1 MIEHIRTVERIAEE
15 NIRKWIRAK
24 HTQERLAKGKVEENV
39 GPYLVVSRE
48 TGSGSSAIARRVG
61 EILGWDVLDEEI
73 VDYLAS
79 EYGTPRSL
87 VGFVDEKQVP
97 WLEDL
102 FASWIEGQRFTSTT
116 YVHGLVQLLLLAA
129 HHGNVVIVGR
139 GAQFV
144 LPHDRGLSVR
154 ILAPLDFRVEQVLL
168 QRSLSVKEAR
178 RVVAESD
185 RQREAFV
192 KEHFHY
198 RATDPHMYDLVINVE
213 KLVQEDAA
221 DLIADAARSWMKKS
235 GVELLT

>member
-1 MIEHIRTVERIAEE
+1 
-15 NIRKWIRAK
+15 
-24 HTQERLAKGKVEENV
+24 
-39 GPYLVVSRE
+39 
-48 TGSGSSAIARRVG
+48 
-61 EILGWDVLDEEI
+61 LDEEI

-87 VGFVDEKQVP
+87 VEFVDEKQIH

-102 FASWIEGQRFTSTT
+102 FTSWIEGQRFTSTT
-116 YVHGLVQLLLLAA
+116 YVHGLVQLSLLAA

-139 GAQFV
+139 GAQFI

-154 ILAPLDFRVEQVLL
+154 ILAPIDFRVEQVLL
-168 QRSLSVKEAR
+168 QRGLSATEAR
-178 RVVAESD
+178 RHVVESD

-192 KEHFHY
+192 KQHFHH

-213 KLVQEDAA
+213 KLGQEDAA

-235 GVELLT
+235 GINISA